1 MEMGQLVT
9 TFVLLDTL
17 HDDAEEGHSKIEK
30 LLVPLALCGCM
41 GSGSN
46 PPVAATSPTGAA
58 TTQPTYVTDNS
69 SQIMQVLLL
78 SAFMR
83 RRPYYSKGATERDRD

>member
-17 HDDAEEGHSKIEK
+17 HDDSEEGQSKIEK

-41 GSGSN
+41 GSGQSQQ
-46 PPVAATSPTGAA
+46 VATTTSPAGGTA
-58 TTQPTYVTDNS
+58 TQPTYVTDNS
-69 SQIMQVLLL
+69 SQFMQVLLL

-83 RRPYYSKGATERDRD
+83 RRPHSRTYSSE

>member
-17 HDDAEEGHSKIEK
+17 HDDPEEGRSNIKD
-30 LLVPLALCGCM
+30 LVLPLALCGCM

-46 PPVAATSPTGAA
+46 QPVAATPATGTTA
-58 TTQPTYVTDNS
+58 TQPTYVTDNS
-69 SQIMQVLLL
+69 SQFMQVLLL
-78 SAFMR
+78 SAFLR
-83 RRPYYSKGATERDRD
+83 RRPHSSRGNVD